1 MTLRRQVCP
10 RFETEAAGEKRLPR
24 YRYRTTVLAGPW
36 RDSQDEALADA
47 VRAHQ
52 LRIEG
57 DSRQWLVPGEIEES
71 AETKSRQR
79 G

>member
-1 MTLRRQVCP
+1 
-10 RFETEAAGEKRLPR
+10 LPR
-24 YRYRTTVLAGPW
+24 YRYRTTALAGPW

-57 DSRQWLVPGEIEES
+57 DAHEWLVPGEIETS
-71 AETKSRQR
+71 AEARSRQR
-79 G
+79 S